1 MSHRRDRVGTAGLI
15 VFGIAWL
22 ISIGLSIAF
31 LGVVIWAIIQ
41 VVNHYT

>member
-1 MSHRRDRVGTAGLI
+1 VSRRRNSGGGFV
-15 VFGIAWL
+15 
-22 ISIGLSIAF
+22 IGFAIIWVLALVASLSF